1 MSLRTLICSA
11 LLQVCILAALHAQN
25 SFLKAIAWGEPLG
38 NNYTQRLKPATG
50 EGAWLLAG
58 PTNDAG
64 PATPSQLIRLG
75 ADGNPVGVARKIQNA
90 FNSPGA
96 VLLDFAES
104 ASGEKYAFILTDE
117 SPFPTVVVGAQLFLA
132 KFDANWNPLW
142 VRSLNQLGTNLASA
156 HFRLRVTQEGWACVH
171 AIIAAE
177 YTLACFTPEGA
188 LAWSTS
194 QSTGAQGLGLV
205 LISSGIVLS
214 ADESKVLFHSY
225 FELGNRMRLRLYDR
239 ISGQLVAAKDISD
252 INITSA
258 MATPDGGFWALGRQS
273 AASSECLAVKLDASL
288 ALTAGWVVTESQAR
302 ANRTLLWADDSTF
315 VALIDGFQSSVLLRA
330 NQAGEL
336 LKGVQYRGLSDI
348 TPIRADAVSQGT
360 EFWLAA
366 SRRPQSTNS
375 SLLLRMDTSLVL
387 PACAGAP
394 WCGLLRPATLT
405 EVSVQPSFGGVN
417 VTATQAVFVWAQGLA
432 AGVSAFCE
440 DTPALIGVSAT
451 FNLPDTVCAGVSLRP
466 DQLENGGASSALW
479 DFGPGMPATFSGL
492 TPPEVRFDTPGR
504 FTIRQIAISECVQDT
519 FTRELV
525 VLDRPQISLPT
536 SLSFCKDTTI
546 ILQPQLT
553 NATTW
558 TWSDG
563 WPELNRAVNSSG
575 LYSLSATNQGFCEV
589 SQSLEVIITVLDAA
603 FSLPDLTCRLDP
615 LTLQT
620 PPQAPGT
627 QWTWQINPPIPNW
640 PANAAEIEVIWPSA
654 ETYTITLSLENNNC
668 TLSQTLLIDV
678 LATPGVRIGDDFRLG
693 EGAQQIVRPTISPA
707 NASYLWQDGTPE
719 LNRIITDPGVY
730 ILVAELGQCRAS
742 DTLRVLPE
750 VRVYQPNIFRPGGI
764 ENELFRVY
772 PGAGVQVESLDIFDR
787 WGSLVFSGQG
797 PDAAWDGLV
806 RGKPANVGVYVY
818 VSRLRL
824 DEGEGINIY
833 GDVTLVR

>member
-1 MSLRTLICSA
+1 MPLRTLICSA

-25 SFLKAIAWGEPLG
+25 SSLKAIGWGEPLG
-38 NNYTQRLKPATG
+38 NNYTQRLKPARDG
-50 EGAWLLAG
+50 GVWLLAG
-58 PTNDAG
+58 PTNFAG
-64 PATPSQLIRLG
+64 QAIPSQLIRIG
-75 ADGNPVGVARKIQNA
+75 ADGNPVGVARRIQNS
-90 FNSPGA
+90 FNPPGA
-96 VLLDFAES
+96 VVLDFAES

-117 SPFPTVVVGAQLFLA
+117 EPFPTVSVGALLFLA

-142 VRSLNQLGTNLASA
+142 VRSLNQSGTNINSA

-171 AIIAAE
+171 GIIAAD
-177 YTLACFTPEGA
+177 YTLTCFTPEGA

-194 QSTGAQGLGLV
+194 QSTGAQGLGGV
-205 LISSGIVLS
+205 PISSDIVLS
-214 ADESKVLFHSY
+214 ADESKVLFYS
-225 FELGNRMRLRLYDR
+225 FLGPGNRMRLRLHDR
-239 ISGQLVAAKDISD
+239 ITGQLVAAKDISD

-258 MATPDGGFWALGRQS
+258 MATPDGGFWAVGRQGVV
-273 AASSECLAVKLDASL
+273 SECLAVKFDASL

-302 ANRTLLWADDSTF
+302 ANSTLLWADDATF

-336 LKGVQYRGLSDI
+336 LKGVQYRGLSEI
-348 TPIRADAVSQGT
+348 TPVRADAVSQGG

-366 SRRPQSTNS
+366 SRRPPSTNS
-375 SLLLRMDTSLVL
+375 SLLLRMDTTLVL

-405 EVSVQPSFGGVN
+405 EGSVQPSSGGVN
-417 VTATQAVFVWAQGLA
+417 VAATQTVFRWEQGLA
-432 AGVSAFCE
+432 VGVSTFCE

-479 DFGPGMPATFSGL
+479 DFGPGLPATFSGL
-492 TPPEVRFDTPGR
+492 IPPEVRFDTPGR
-504 FTIRQIAISECVQDT
+504 YTIRQIASSECVQDT

-525 VLDRPQISLPT
+525 VLNRPQISLPT
-536 SLSFCKDTTI
+536 SLSFCKDTAIT
-546 ILQPQLT
+546 LQPQLT

-558 TWSDG
+558 AWSDG
-563 WPELNRAVNSSG
+563 WPELNRMVNSSG

-589 SQSLEVIITVLDAA
+589 SQSLELTITVLDAA

-627 QWTWQINPPIPNW
+627 QWRWQINPPIPNW

-654 ETYTITLSLENNNC
+654 ETYAITLSLENNNC

-678 LATPGVRIGDDFRLG
+678 LAAPEVRIGDDFRLR
-693 EGAQQIVRPTISPA
+693 EGVPRMVRPTISPA

-719 LNRIITDPGVY
+719 LNRLITDPGVY
-730 ILVAELGQCRAS
+730 ILYAELGQCRAS
-742 DTLRVLPE
+742 DTLRVFPE
-750 VRVYQPNIFRPGGI
+750 VRVYQPNIFRPGSIANG
-764 ENELFRVY
+764 LFRVY
-772 PGAGVQVESLDIFDR
+772 PGVGVQVESLDIFDR
-787 WGSLVFSGQG
+787 WGSPVFSGRG
-797 PDAAWDGLV
+797 PDAAWDGLI
-806 RGKPANVGVYVY
+806 RGKPANVGVYAY
-818 VSRLRL
+818 IARLRL
-824 DEGEGINIY
+824 DEGEEITVY